1 MFQLKHVNKYRE
13 EMHHNVNGY
22 LWDLGITGDDIFY
35 FMLLCIL
42 G

>member
-1 MFQLKHVNKYRE
+1 MNQ
-13 EMHHNVNGY
+13 NVNGY
-22 LWDLGITGDDIFY
+22 LWGLGIMGDDIFY

>member
-1 MFQLKHVNKYRE
+1 MFQLKHLNKYWE
-13 EMHHNVNGY
+13 EMHQNVNGY
-22 LWDLGITGDDIFY
+22 LWGLGIMGDDIFY